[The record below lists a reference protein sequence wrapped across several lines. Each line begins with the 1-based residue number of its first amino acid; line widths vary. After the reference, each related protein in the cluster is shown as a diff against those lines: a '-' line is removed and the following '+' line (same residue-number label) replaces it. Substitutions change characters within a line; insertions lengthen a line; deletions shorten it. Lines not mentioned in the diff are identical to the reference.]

1 MTVANAGYI
10 VKYNSQAITEV
21 HELYKGEE
29 LEAQVNYNSNQG
41 VKNLLYT
48 KPITF
53 EYRGVTASLVS
64 PNRYVISGTT
74 TLTNQTGLMI
84 TNLSNGAILADSS
97 QYPNG
102 NSFGTGK
109 FIVSGKFPQG
119 IIIQMIIA
127 KSIPLTD
134 SPSNY
139 RIYSL
144 MSTNPSQP
152 ITLDSTDKYVWFRL
166 AYRVSAATTYNNDE
180 AEIMMRRA
188 EIEDDTFEPYAEPNY
203 QLTQKVD
210 KALEQTGYNLLEITA
225 DTQTINGVTFTVD
238 KSAGTITANGTA
250 TADIYYN
257 IPISSNTYG
266 NVCLSGCANGG
277 SNSTYDVFP
286 RDNTAGARPTRWNG
300 ITVAE
305 SIYSASQW
313 AEVKFVQG
321 HTNVIQIR
329 IRGGVTVS
337 NLQFKPMLTSAELA
351 GVPFQPYAMSNTEL
365 TQKALIKEDD
375 NVGGYVVDLD
385 KDCKL
390 QRNANYIYLR
400 NNSINIHTD
409 SSNISL
415 QCGTT
420 GSPLR
425 GVSITNTAVRMYFGL
440 NTLTVDED
448 GLWFNDTKIAE

>member
-1 MTVANAGYI
+1 M
-10 VKYNSQAITEV
+10 
-21 HELYKGEE
+21 
-29 LEAQVNYNSNQG
+29 
-41 VKNLLYT
+41 
-48 KPITF
+48 
-53 EYRGVTASLVS
+53 
-64 PNRYVISGTT
+64 
-74 TLTNQTGLMI
+74 
-84 TNLSNGAILADSS
+84 
-97 QYPNG
+97 
-102 NSFGTGK
+102 
-109 FIVSGKFPQG
+109 
-119 IIIQMIIA
+119 
-127 KSIPLTD
+127 
-134 SPSNY
+134 
-139 RIYSL
+139 
-144 MSTNPSQP
+144 
-152 ITLDSTDKYVWFRL
+152 
-166 AYRVSAATTYNNDE
+166 
-180 AEIMMRRA
+180 
-188 EIEDDTFEPYAEPNY
+188 
-203 QLTQKVD
+203 
-210 KALEQTGYNLLEITA
+210 
-225 DTQTINGVTFTVD
+225 
-238 KSAGTITANGTA
+238 
-250 TADIYYN
+250 
-257 IPISSNTYG
+257 
-266 NVCLSGCANGG
+266 
-277 SNSTYDVFP
+277 
-286 RDNTAGARPTRWNG
+286 
-300 ITVAE
+300 
-305 SIYSASQW
+305 
-313 AEVKFVQG
+313 QG